1 MEECP
6 LFLCTPQPEVTWLT
20 ISTIYPKIQCNPLR
34 HQREFLQVLIQ
45 KRFCHQG
52 NLKQKPSCLLASP
65 FFTNNSCD
73 VFFLSFFLSSFRNP
87 AYFSTPNTRT
97 DMYPPLSNLSI
108 TSARQDDHSNFQ
120 LPGFSAGS
128 SVTPLRH
135 SDTYMPYSAG
145 VSVTKT
151 SPSKVSLTPY
161 ELEQGLF
168 LKC

>member
-1 MEECP
+1 M
-6 LFLCTPQPEVTWLT
+6 
-20 ISTIYPKIQCNPLR
+20 
-34 HQREFLQVLIQ
+34 
-45 KRFCHQG
+45 
-52 NLKQKPSCLLASP
+52 LASP
-65 FFTNNSCD
+65 FFLLTTVVT
-73 VFFLSFFLSSFRNP
+73 VFFFLSSCRNP

-128 SVTPLRH
+128 SVTPLRP
-135 SDTYMPYSAG
+135 SDAYIPYSAG

-168 LKC
+168 LNGWQCNFLRRFSFALSRIPPIVLYCCVTKQLEYLRSY